1 MAITPLCQG
10 KRKKL
15 SIPCRRRSHWCGVVL
30 RRAEF
35 PGGVGCRPDNL
46 SSLRLGL
53 LFSPGFHLCCQE
65 ASYEGCNVF
74 SMCVCGCECET
85 RVFVYVEVLSILD
98 GLYCV
103 QQHAQ
108 ISMFNVPE
116 RPSGSWCP
124 VKLYSSNF
132 IKVKLVTAFP
142 LYIRCVFGFIS
153 GVCVYKS
160 SQLHLIVLAEVG
172 IAVAVHYLPSVLV
185 EMALQLAA
193 HLKCRMSQLDCRTWV
208 SNSWMMLNIT
218 KIVIASLPI
227 DLIYFCSLF
236 LLIILIVG
244 KQLTEAEIQWT
255 NSLHAI
261 W

>member
-1 MAITPLCQG
+1 MQRVQHVC
-10 KRKKL
+10 
-15 SIPCRRRSHWCGVVL
+15 V
-30 RRAEF
+30 
-35 PGGVGCRPDNL
+35 
-46 SSLRLGL
+46 
-53 LFSPGFHLCCQE
+53 
-65 ASYEGCNVF
+65 
-74 SMCVCGCECET
+74 CVCGCECET

-98 GLYCV
+98 GLYCF

-142 LYIRCVFGFIS
+142 LYIYIYTRCVFGFIS
-153 GVCVYKS
+153 GVCVCVYKS

-172 IAVAVHYLPSVLV
+172 IAVAVHYLLLVLV
-185 EMALQLAA
+185 GVALQLAA

-208 SNSWMMLNIT
+208 SSSWMMIN
-218 KIVIASLPI
+218 IVIASLPI

-236 LLIILIVG
+236 LLIILIVW

-255 NSLHAI
+255 NSLRAI